1 MTKLFWQECRRIK
14 PDLKGILRIVASLAL
29 LGGAITGAFQETAN
43 AQGVPSAAK
52 PTDEKMKKIPTTI
65 TPKGIEFSQTK
76 TIGPVGDYIGVAR
89 SGTYVYLV
97 WEKDD
102 EIFFTVS
109 ENGGSSFGGVVNLS
123 NTPDSASRKPQI
135 VAAGFAVYVAWEER
149 TTGLDTTD
157 IYFINSTNNG
167 KSFKSK
173 KNLFAHANH
182 SWGPM
187 IAASQSRVYV
197 AWHECTFNDV
207 SVCVS
212 GGKSD
217 QIFFV
222 HSTNKGDTFFD
233 KYSEFQTGGI
243 ETISV
248 VKNISKEVNSRLQGI
263 AASGDA
269 VFLSWF
275 VCPGKFNAGNASE
288 TCTFRFLKA
297 KITYIPR

>member
-1 MTKLFWQECRRIK
+1 
-14 PDLKGILRIVASLAL
+14 LKGILRIVASLAL
-29 LGGAITGAFQETAN
+29 LGGVITGAFQETAN
-43 AQGVPSAAK
+43 AQIAIAS
-52 PTDEKMKKIPTTI
+52 KKAM
-65 TPKGIEFSQTK
+65 EFSQTK
-76 TIGPVGDYIGVAR
+76 TIGPVGDSIGVAR

-123 NTPDSASRKPQI
+123 NTPDSVSRNPKI
-135 VAAGFAVYVAWEER
+135 VAEGFAVYVAWEER
-149 TTGLDTTD
+149 TSVLGTRD
-157 IYFINSTNNG
+157 ISFINSTNNG

-173 KNLFAHANH
+173 KNLFAYPTH

-197 AWHECTFNDV
+197 AWHECTSNSL
-207 SVCVS
+207 SVCISV
-212 GGKSD
+212 GKSD
-217 QIFFV
+217 EIFFV
-222 HSTNKGDTFFD
+222 HSINKGDTFFD
-233 KYSEFQTGGI
+233 KYSEVTTGGI
-243 ETISV
+243 ELIGK

-263 AASGDA
+263 AASGDT

-275 VCPGKFNAGNASE
+275 VCPGKFVSE

-297 KITYIPR
+297 NITD